1 MTFTDQSLGRAH
13 LHGIPTRSTS
23 SHVSARPPF
32 PPTSSHLRSTLAPFA
47 SWLRSCWAH
56 HKLRRL
62 DPRMAKRNHLLLD
75 GGMGHQLKAMGV
87 KIEGVVG
94 SMERFLGVALA
105 NEQTPN
111 LVRDAHLLFID
122 AGAAVI
128 TTNNYAVVPAAL
140 ELSENHSGDSAEL
153 QRLVMCAGAAARAA
167 VDARPNRSIHVAGCL
182 PPLHESYRAD
192 RVGTFEE
199 NVAQYRLI
207 AAAIAPYADVLLCE
221 TMSTAQEALAA
232 ATAA

>member
-1 MTFTDQSLGRAH
+1 MLG
-13 LHGIPTRSTS
+13 T
-23 SHVSARPPF
+23 
-32 PPTSSHLRSTLAPFA
+32 
-47 SWLRSCWAH
+47 
-56 HKLRRL
+56 K
-62 DPRMAKRNHLLLD
+62 NLLLD

-105 NEQTPN
+105 NETHPEI
-111 LVRDAHLLFID
+111 VRDAHLAYID
-122 AGAAVI
+122 AGAEFI

-140 ELSENHSGDSAEL
+140 ELSDNHSGDSAAEL
-153 QRLVMCAGAAARAA
+153 QRLVACAGAAARAA
-167 VDARPNRSIHVAGCL
+167 VEARPERSVRVAGCL

-199 NVAQYRLI
+199 NVRQYRLI
-207 AAAIAPYADVLLCE
+207 AAAIAPYSDVLLCE

-232 ATAA
+232 ATAASETGKPLWVSWALDEREP